1 MLFHSVPDFQG
12 YNMPETYSEMDV
24 HVYYL
29 ACGAHVKKKISM
41 LFSEG
46 QDLQNLVK
54 GGYR

>member
-1 MLFHSVPDFQG
+1 
-12 YNMPETYSEMDV
+12 MPETYSEMDV

-46 QDLQNLVK
+46 QDLQNFRTFFVTWSRVIA
-54 GGYR
+54 GEE